1 VEFDGSGDVELDA
14 EDGVSEIGLSA
25 YKTRYANAIGG
36 KMVPTYMLTATDAQR
51 EEYTY
56 KMLHRERHDQL
67 LRGLGLIQ

>member
-1 VEFDGSGDVELDA
+1 MNLSFDLPLGV
-14 EDGVSEIGLSA
+14 DGRINLTNESKVRILS
-25 YKTRYANAIGG
+25 NGIGG